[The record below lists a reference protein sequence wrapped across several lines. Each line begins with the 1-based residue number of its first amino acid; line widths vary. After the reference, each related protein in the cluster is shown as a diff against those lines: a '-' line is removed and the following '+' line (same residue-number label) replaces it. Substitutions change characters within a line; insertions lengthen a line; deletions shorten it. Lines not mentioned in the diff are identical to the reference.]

1 MEAAAVGG
9 LFHFYSNVNV
19 ANGTEQTNR
28 AGLAMSVVR
37 GRPEVAFQG
46 RQDRF

>member
-1 MEAAAVGG
+1 LTSTKGRLHVLIIDAKD
-9 LFHFYSNVNV
+9 VNG
-19 ANGTEQTNR
+19 AEQTSR

-37 GRPEVAFQG
+37 GGPEVAFQG

>member
-1 MEAAAVGG
+1 LTATKGQLHVLIIDAKDV
-9 LFHFYSNVNV
+9 
-19 ANGTEQTNR
+19 NGTEQTNR